1 MSLHALVFSTKR
13 NHRRIKG
20 VGMSIGGSSF
30 VEAGQR
36 FLAYCRL
43 GKGLGGNTLQAYG
56 GDLKALARFFPP
68 DITINQIDRAQ
79 LMVSVSRLLDEPRRA
94 PATIKRRLACLKA
107 MFRWLERE
115 EAIKSNP
122 FRTIDMMVRL
132 PKNLPR
138 TLAAH
143 ELARLI
149 EHVSRQLSF
158 DGVAMRAAI
167 LLLIATGMRVG
178 ELSALRLGDIDQQT
192 GIIRVQGKGRR
203 ERQVFIPGG
212 PVASSLADYLALRPR
227 ISSSSHHLLI
237 GTNGQTLT
245 PQIIRLRLHRLAR
258 GAGINRKITPHM
270 LRHSAATQLIE
281 AGVDIRFVQKLL
293 GHASISTT
301 QIYTEV
307 SDTALK
313 DAISRADTVGRLMT
327 GSPHL
332 P

>member
-1 MSLHALVFSTKR
+1 M
-13 NHRRIKG
+13 
-20 VGMSIGGSSF
+20 GMLIGKVSF
-30 VEAGQR
+30 AEAGRR
-36 FLAYCRL
+36 FLLHCRL
-43 GKGLGGNTLQAYG
+43 GKGLSANTLQAYS
-56 GDLKALARFFPP
+56 GDLAVLMPLFPLDLAVE
-68 DITINQIDRAQ
+68 QIDRAQ
-79 LMVSVSRLLDEPRRA
+79 LIASIAHLLGQPRHA

-122 FRTIDMMVRL
+122 FRTLDLTVRL

-138 TLAAH
+138 TLAGH
-143 ELARLI
+143 ELASLI
-149 EHVSRQLSF
+149 GHISRQSGF
-158 DGVAMRAAI
+158 DGLAI
-167 LLLIATGMRVG
+167 RTAVLLLIATGMRVG
-178 ELSALRLGDIDQQT
+178 ELASLRLADIDQQT

-245 PQIIRLRLHRLAR
+245 PQIIRLRLHRLAK